1 MKTSQLYWNRLRL
14 FVVLVLIIGTF
25 FRFYHLDHKIYWVD
39 EVNTSLRVA
48 GYQKSNFYEQLPTG
62 ETLTIAQLHQFQ
74 SLSPERGWGDTI
86 KALAENA
93 EHGPIYYLFTRLWMQ
108 IFGSSITV
116 TRSVAVLFGLLA
128 FPAIYY
134 LSLELFS
141 APLVAW
147 IAMSLV
153 AVSPLHLLYAQ
164 EARQYSLW
172 TLITL
177 VSSLALLRSLRLNT
191 RGSWA
196 IYAGTVVLG
205 FYSHLIS
212 ALVFFGHGLYV
223 GFQEQWKWTKSFKS
237 YLIASGLGFAALLP
251 WIVVYFKHNS
261 RLGGWL
267 EKDTP
272 LQALVQ
278 RWVVNLTSV
287 FFDLHS
293 IYPQRFFDVE
303 SGQDFPPLAWENFWG
318 YAVIP
323 MILFVGYALWVTLR
337 KTPKSVGWFLLTSI
351 AANGLFLM
359 LYDVIS
365 GGQRSGIARY
375 LFPSYLALQLAVAYL
390 FADRLRLDRGRN
402 LQRRFWQVA
411 YVALLGVGIVSCAV
425 SASAET
431 WWNKYSCYYDVE
443 VAQLVNQ
450 AENPLVIGSNDRLS
464 RLMALSY
471 KLNPEVRFLLLTDS
485 DRLEMTEPSSSLFLF
500 RPSLELYQN
509 LESDPRYTLTPI
521 HPFGHIWTVEPVRTP
536 GDESRLNSY
545 PIRG

>member
-1 MKTSQLYWNRLRL
+1 MKNSQLYWNHLRL
-14 FVVLVLIIGTF
+14 FVAVVLVIGIC

-48 GYQKSNFYEQLPTG
+48 GYKKSTFHRRFPTG
-62 ETLTIAQLHQFQ
+62 EPMAIAQLQKFQ
-74 SLSPERGWGDTI
+74 SLSPERGWGDTVN
-86 KALAENA
+86 ALAENA

-116 TRSVAVLFGLLA
+116 TRSVAVLFSLLA

-141 APLVAW
+141 APIVGW

-172 TLITL
+172 TSITL
-177 VSSLALLRSLRLNT
+177 ISSLALLRSLRLNT

-223 GFQEQWKWTKSFKS
+223 GFQEKWKWTQSFKS
-237 YLIASGLGFAALLP
+237 YLIASGLGFVALIP
-251 WIVVYFKHNS
+251 WIVIYFNNKS

-267 EKDTP
+267 GRDTP
-272 LQALVQ
+272 FNSLAQ
-278 RWVVNLTSV
+278 RWAINLTSV
-287 FFDLHS
+287 FFDLHGV
-293 IYPQRFFDVE
+293 YPQRFFDVE
-303 SGQDFPPLAWENFWG
+303 SGQDFTPFAWENWWG
-318 YAVIP
+318 YVVIP
-323 MILFVGYALWVTLR
+323 LILFVGYALWVTLR
-337 KTPKSVGWFLLTSI
+337 KTPQSVRGFLLTSI

-375 LFPSYLALQLAVAYL
+375 LFPSYLALQLAVSYL
-390 FADRLRLDRGRN
+390 FADRLRLDTGKN
-402 LQRRFWQVA
+402 LQRRIWQVV
-411 YVALLGVGIVSCAV
+411 YVALLGVGIMSCAV

-450 AENPLVIGSNDRLS
+450 GQNPVVIGSRDRLS
-464 RLMALSY
+464 RLIALSY
-471 KLNPEVRFLLLTDS
+471 KLNPDVRFLLLTNS
-485 DRLEMTEPSSSLFLF
+485 DRLEVREPPSSLFLF
-500 RPSLELYQN
+500 RPTQELYDN
-509 LESDPRYTLTPI
+509 LESDPRYTLNPI
-521 HPFGHIWTVEPVRTP
+521 HPFGHIWSLEPVPTP
-536 GDESRLNSY
+536 GDESTLK
-545 PIRG
+545 